1 MSELIPL
8 ASIEESIL
16 LLRRQRVMLDMD
28 LARLYGIQTKV
39 LVQAVKR
46 NRDRFPGD
54 FMFQLTKE
62 ELEDWRSQIVTSN
75 PAAKMGLRRRP
86 YAFTEHG
93 VLMLSSVL
101 RSRRAVQVNIE
112 IMRAFLRLRR
122 LVTGQPE
129 IVARLDELE
138 RRYDARFRAVFEA
151 IRLLM
156 VEPERGRREIGFGA
170 GEQGPGR
177 GVRLPMH
184 QYRCLRSGAHS
195 VGGGGGEA
203 AGEGVAGSGGEQR
216 AARTGRISRGVHL
229 MGTTLEFTV
238 PNALLEMG
246 LEPAEI
252 QRRALEW
259 LALSLFTR
267 ERISSGKAACL
278 LGIHRS
284 DILALLRQYG
294 MAFVGTGLAKKV

>member
-8 ASIEESIL
+8 ASIEDSIL

-112 IMRAFLRLRR
+112 IMRAFVRLRR
-122 LVTGQPE
+122 LVAGRPE

-138 RRYDARFRAVFEA
+138 RRYDARFRTVFEA
-151 IRLLM
+151 IRRLM
-156 VEPERGRREIGFGA
+156 VEPEQAGREIGFGV
-170 GEQGPGR
+170 E
-177 GVRLPMH
+177 
-184 QYRCLRSGAHS
+184 
-195 VGGGGGEA
+195 E
-203 AGEGVAGSGGEQR
+203 
-216 AARTGRISRGVHL
+216 
-229 MGTTLEFTV
+229 
-238 PNALLEMG
+238 
-246 LEPAEI
+246 
-252 QRRALEW
+252 
-259 LALSLFTR
+259 
-267 ERISSGKAACL
+267 
-278 LGIHRS
+278 
-284 DILALLRQYG
+284 
-294 MAFVGTGLAKKV
+294 